1 MNSSHAWDEWWV
13 TYRNRGSC
21 KRRARSPQSYDCFLH
36 SQSSNDGVG
45 YIRPYS
51 GKVIL
56 LILKILFGTNT
67 MDTSKDL
74 FDAAYNYFPIT
85 FRPPPNDPYG
95 VTAQDLKDRL
105 QACIT
110 STSLFAPYSFPALLD
125 KLDSTSANVK
135 VRFNISI
142 QFFPW
147 SKLTYFLSGM
157 L

>member
-1 MNSSHAWDEWWV
+1 M
-13 TYRNRGSC
+13 
-21 KRRARSPQSYDCFLH
+21 
-36 SQSSNDGVG
+36 G

-142 QFFPW
+142 QFFP
-147 SKLTYFLSGM
+147 
-157 L
+157 